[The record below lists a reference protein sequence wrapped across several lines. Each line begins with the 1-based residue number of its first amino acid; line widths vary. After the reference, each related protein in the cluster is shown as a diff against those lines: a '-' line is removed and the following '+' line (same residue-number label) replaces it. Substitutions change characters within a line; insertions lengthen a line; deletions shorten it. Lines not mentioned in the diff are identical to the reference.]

1 MARQKRGVDK
11 SIARVEK
18 ELSDLFDAQNVDC
31 IEVEMGLLA
40 RRKEQEKYTWHIEI

>member
-11 SIARVEK
+11 CIARVEK

-31 IEVEMGLLA
+31 IEVEMDLLV
-40 RRKEQEKYTWHIEI
+40 RRKEQEKYMYVLI

>member
-1 MARQKRGVDK
+1 MDK

-18 ELSDLFDAQNVDC
+18 ELSDLLDTQNVDC
-31 IEVEMGLLA
+31 IEVEMGLLV